1 MDFFVR
7 ALEEIRLIL
16 SKQFLVNYFIINR
29 TLTLIRNYFLITK
42 ITFRQLLYLKYKEF
56 YV

>member
-29 TLTLIRNYFLITK
+29 TLALIRNYFLITK